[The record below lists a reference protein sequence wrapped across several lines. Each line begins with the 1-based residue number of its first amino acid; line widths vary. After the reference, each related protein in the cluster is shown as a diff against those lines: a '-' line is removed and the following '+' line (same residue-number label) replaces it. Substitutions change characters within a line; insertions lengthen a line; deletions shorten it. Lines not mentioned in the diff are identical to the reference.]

1 MSETLNRPVGRRF
14 LPVCDAEPGDER
26 CGISPDDP
34 RFRADGAVEAVDEG
48 RRSFSVSG
56 LGDFETHWFSSGRL
70 TWSDGVSAGMTMR
83 IHAHYRRGDAVIL
96 EPEHA
101 LHDELTGGET
111 FTIFAGC
118 DKRLSTC
125 RRKFA
130 NVRNFRGFPYLPGDN
145 WLTAYP
151 VSGRAY
157 DGGKRN
163 AS

>member
-1 MSETLNRPVGRRF
+1 
-14 LPVCDAEPGDER
+14 
-26 CGISPDDP
+26 
-34 RFRADGAVEAVDEG
+34 
-48 RRSFSVSG
+48 
-56 LGDFETHWFSSGRL
+56 
-70 TWSDGVSAGMTMR
+70 MR